1 MKWKRQRLTF
11 LTDLLFNAIITI
23 DLLILKRERDF
34 ANFSERWS
42 YTAWTFPS
50 VDNAP
55 ERYLAFMFLKNHKRS
70 RNGRANSQGWRT
82 VVKMNAYEQPLDL
95 TNEYI

>member
-1 MKWKRQRLTF
+1 M
-11 LTDLLFNAIITI
+11 NAI
-23 DLLILKRERDF
+23 LQ
-34 ANFSERWS
+34 
-42 YTAWTFPS
+42 TFRS
-50 VDNAP
+50 VDHIQHEHFRAYNAP

-70 RNGRANSQGWRT
+70 RHGRANSQGWRT